1 MSYYSLTSFLKIL
14 SSNQKKIFIIIFF
27 MSFTSSVMDV
37 IGIGLIVPL
46 VTLILDIDLF
56 LNVLKKYSLIIN
68 VNIFNL
74 KTDLIVS
81 YFLILIG
88 FFFFF

>member
-1 MSYYSLTSFLKIL
+1 MSNYSLTSFLKIL
-14 SSNQKKIFIIIFF
+14 SSKQKKIFFTIFF

-56 LNVLKKYSLIIN
+56 LNILKKKKI
-68 VNIFNL
+68 
-74 KTDLIVS
+74 
-81 YFLILIG
+81 
-88 FFFFF
+88 